1 MYSGM
6 TSLTPVLQS
15 APCAYFSSYFPIA
28 LTLSIS
34 FSSEGNRISKQW
46 PPLWY
51 LNKIYNNVTSVFI
64 FIGCWP
70 WSIKGHTH
78 RCVARQIHVSR
89 HGFLFSCLQNP
100 SIKHLNFYCIMYCLN
115 IRVTYQFIVLTLA
128 YWFILRLSNSH
139 IGHHLDTAPHKWSWE
154 GRWCNRSNTRKSVS
168 SGYPNPEKCV
178 EKRGRRSS
186 FLTTSRCLDILM
198 KHSSECLI

>member
-1 MYSGM
+1 MHRQATQISVRFVCVYASSRLPFIAINNRCSCCFNRCFRSFRSLFASTSIDYKTLEQWELSLRFWICNFSSGAFFGTGESPSRAHWYDMYSGM
-6 TSLTPVLQS
+6 TSFTPVLQS
-15 APCAYFSSYFPIA
+15 APCAYFISYFPIA

-89 HGFLFSCLQNP
+89 LVFLFHAPKILQ
-100 SIKHLNFYCIMYCLN
+100 
-115 IRVTYQFIVLTLA
+115 
-128 YWFILRLSNSH
+128 
-139 IGHHLDTAPHKWSWE
+139 
-154 GRWCNRSNTRKSVS
+154 
-168 SGYPNPEKCV
+168 
-178 EKRGRRSS
+178 
-186 FLTTSRCLDILM
+186 
-198 KHSSECLI
+198 

>member
-1 MYSGM
+1 MCAQATQTSVRFVCVYASSTIPFIAISNRSSRCLDHFFRSFRSLFESTSIDYKTLEQWKLSLRFWIFNFSSAAFFGTPESPSRAHWYYMYSGM

-15 APCAYFSSYFPIA
+15 APCAYFISYFPIA

-78 RCVARQIHVSR
+78 RWVARQIHVSR
-89 HGFLFSCLQNP
+89 LVFLFSCP
-100 SIKHLNFYCIMYCLN
+100 
-115 IRVTYQFIVLTLA
+115 
-128 YWFILRLSNSH
+128 
-139 IGHHLDTAPHKWSWE
+139 
-154 GRWCNRSNTRKSVS
+154 
-168 SGYPNPEKCV
+168 
-178 EKRGRRSS
+178 
-186 FLTTSRCLDILM
+186 
-198 KHSSECLI
+198 